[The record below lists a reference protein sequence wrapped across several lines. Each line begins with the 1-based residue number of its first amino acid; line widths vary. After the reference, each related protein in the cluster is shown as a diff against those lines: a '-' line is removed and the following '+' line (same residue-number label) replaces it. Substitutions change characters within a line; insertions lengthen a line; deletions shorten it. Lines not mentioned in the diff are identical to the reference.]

1 MLELWGS
8 NPQEAVKLLLEVG
21 DNKGA
26 VSIWD
31 SPFCLY
37 KARVLRLVWSSFS
50 NPSYQGHNR

>member
-31 SPFCLY
+31 SPFLFSISQL
-37 KARVLRLVWSSFS
+37 VLSL
-50 NPSYQGHNR
+50 